1 MAITA
6 NGNLSSLGMGAPVQ
20 QPGRE
25 MYMPMN
31 GYMAPQGWV
40 AADPHAYQQQM
51 AAGPM
56 MGQYAGY
63 QMAPQMGQ
71 MATSGSYMNGG
82 TPSYTMSMAPYMAA
96 PVKPPQA
103 GQPNQPQRSE
113 LRDMISM
120 YLPADQDPTR
130 MMAAAAPPA
139 HVQNVYQQ
147 STPPSSEGSSV
158 PLTHM

>member
-1 MAITA
+1 
-6 NGNLSSLGMGAPVQ
+6 MGAPVQ

-96 PVKPPQA
+96 PMKPPQA
-103 GQPNQPQRSE
+103 GQPAQPQRSE

-120 YLPADQDPTR
+120 YLPADQDPAR
-130 MMAAAAPPA
+130 MMTAAAPPA

>member
-1 MAITA
+1 
-6 NGNLSSLGMGAPVQ
+6 MGAPVQ

-31 GYMAPQGWV
+31 GYMPPNGWMP
-40 AADPHAYQQQM
+40 ADPQAYHQQM
-51 AAGPM
+51 GAPM

-82 TPSYTMSMAPYMAA
+82 TASYTMSMAPYMPAA
-96 PVKPPQA
+96 AMKPMQA
-103 GQPNQPQRSE
+103 GQQGQQQRAGDI
-113 LRDMISM
+113 RDMISM

-130 MMAAAAPPA
+130 MMAAPPAA
-139 HVQNVYQQ
+139 HVQAVYPQG
-147 STPPSSEGSSV
+147 TPPSSEGSSV